1 LAQHGG
7 RSNAATGEDY
17 TYYYFDI
24 KNDYFGEALDK
35 FSSQFE
41 HPLLTEDCSDREM
54 NAVDSEFKK
63 NLSNESR
70 ARTQI
75 EKHHAVIPGSILNR
89 FSTGS
94 LESLKVPGIMDELRK
109 FYNANYSSNLMS
121 LVLVGR

>member
-1 LAQHGG
+1 
-7 RSNAATGEDY
+7 
-17 TYYYFDI
+17 
-24 KNDYFGEALDK
+24 
-35 FSSQFE
+35 
-41 HPLLTEDCSDREM
+41 M

-75 EKHHAVIPGSILNR
+75 EKHHAVLPGSILNR
-89 FSTGS
+89 FSTGN

-121 LVLVGR
+121 LVLVGRQNVDELQKYAETYFSEIQNKDYPVRDFSNEVCFDKEHTFGKIFKIVPAK